1 MFAEQRPVRVEV
13 TLAVEGFF
21 VASLPGVY
29 AEVASSRADVQAPT
43 VLSVLRLLRKV
54 LQPLLMLE
62 GMSGFWAMA
71 TAVKKVRMAKDLC
84 IVRSGRVVYC
94 RRRQRYVQK

>member
-62 GMSGFWAMA
+62 GMSGFWAR
-71 TAVKKVRMAKDLC
+71 TAQKLPASSLE
-84 IVRSGRVVYC
+84 
-94 RRRQRYVQK
+94 QRAVLNGSRE